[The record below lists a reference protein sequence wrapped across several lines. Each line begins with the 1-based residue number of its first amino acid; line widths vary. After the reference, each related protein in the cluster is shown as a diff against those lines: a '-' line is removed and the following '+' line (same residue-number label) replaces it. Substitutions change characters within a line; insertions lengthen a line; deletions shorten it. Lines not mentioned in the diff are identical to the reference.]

1 VRERREEIMPTL
13 APLGIGPLEIG
24 LIAAVLVVIFGAT
37 RIAGIGGALGRS
49 IREFRRELREG
60 QDEEEQAKTEE
71 EPQAADEPEEKV
83 KAKAEE
89 EKKV

>member
-1 VRERREEIMPTL
+1 MPTL

-24 LIAAVLVVIFGAT
+24 LIVAVLVVLFGAT
-37 RIAGIGGALGRS
+37 KIAGIGGAVGRS

-60 QDEEEQAKTEE
+60 QEEEEQAK
-71 EPQAADEPEEKV
+71 ADDEPKEKV
-83 KAKAEE
+83 EAKAEE